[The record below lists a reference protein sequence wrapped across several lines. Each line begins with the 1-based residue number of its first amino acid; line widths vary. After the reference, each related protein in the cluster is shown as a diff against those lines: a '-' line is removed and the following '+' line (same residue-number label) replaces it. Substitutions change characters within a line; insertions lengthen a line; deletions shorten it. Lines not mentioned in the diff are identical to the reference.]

1 MLHEFLHTWM
11 LETRIGENGQQTAPE
26 VGMRNWNGAGGIS
39 VPQNAFMNIS
49 KPRLER
55 LDPVSRI
62 GTPRSAL
69 VLPKEMR
76 GRGGNTHCPCA
87 VSTAGSFHQKSD
99 LFSNQKN
106 VRVPQEL
113 QQGEE
118 EEGSRAACA
127 WPQHKLGFFKS
138 QQLQRVYRI
147 WETRPSNWK
156 GIQLFKLRLGLC
168 LYLFCL

>member
-1 MLHEFLHTWM
+1 MLQELLHTWM

-49 KPRLER
+49 KPRLEC

-76 GRGGNTHCPCA
+76 GRGGTHTLPVCCVYSRIIPPKIRSFLKPEECQSA
-87 VSTAGSFHQKSD
+87 PGAAARGGRGGKLSCLCLTTAQI
-99 LFSNQKN
+99 
-106 VRVPQEL
+106 RIL
-113 QQGEE
+113 QIPTA
-118 EEGSRAACA
+118 AACL
-127 WPQHKLGFFKS
+127 QDLRNQTK
-138 QQLQRVYRI
+138 QLKRNPVV
-147 WETRPSNWK
+147 
-156 GIQLFKLRLGLC
+156 
-168 LYLFCL
+168 